1 MNKKINYAPGPTET
15 RENVRLAR
23 AEKTTNPDIDIDFVE
38 FYKRHARSLVI

>member
-23 AEKTTNPDIDIDFVE
+23 AEKNNKSR
-38 FYKRHARSLVI
+38 YRY

>member
-23 AEKTTNPDIDIDFVE
+23 AEKQQTQI
-38 FYKRHARSLVI
+38 

>member
-23 AEKTTNPDIDIDFVE
+23 AEKQQIQI
-38 FYKRHARSLVI
+38 